1 MFLPIV
7 LSLCMVQFGAF
18 AATARGNARGANN
31 TSDNSASAA
40 APVAARAATRNTVKN
55 TNAAPAQPAA
65 AQPVAARAGNRQKV
79 VSNPSASA
87 GQPMAARAGATQKVI
102 NNGTK
107 VATAT
112 SNTVISQECQD
123 AFYGCMDS
131 FCMID
136 NVSGGRCQCSDRH
149 EELVGVMD
157 EIAKLD
163 EQSYI
168 MATEGVERIQMG
180 EAEADIMARAKA
192 TAEKVSSQDKEEN
205 KKKARTLDLSAWN
218 NSVFSEETAFDEV
231 DNSALN
237 DAMNKTGAA
246 LYNSA
251 AKLCVAQMP
260 TQCSGSLNMLQSVY
274 AQKIKSDCVAFE
286 NSLKQQKIASTQK
299 LQTAQKALRDAA
311 LDEYKNQ
318 NKYATT
324 GECVVAF
331 TQCMQTTAGCGND
344 YTSCVTLAAKEN
356 VANNKNGQKA
366 KQTTIKSAVAG
377 ANITLA
383 ATTMEALLAKK
394 EICRSVTKQCVNS
407 NKNDE
412 VWTMFLRNAA
422 PALKSAEEIAEQD
435 LRMNCIP
442 SLAECFQKA
451 CKSNIDPK
459 DADGSYDM
467 CLSNPATYKSLCKV
481 QLEPC
486 LAATGGTYEK
496 PTESSLWNGLLAAL
510 NAMKVDACTTEVKS
524 CLTADTACGEDYS
537 GCVGLDSEAI
547 LNICPVEKLTACQKD
562 SNYEDAAAIKA
573 YVARVA
579 QGIALNIDNSMLTTC
594 QNAVNTAMIN
604 ACGSKDECAKMA
616 LDKNI
621 GATTLDYKVCQVIV
635 GNDRSGK
642 QTLTV
647 NKGACKD
654 DSSLITKEE
663 MGLATLSATDKQT
676 IGSIYSGEK
685 TWGFGIIT
693 IFGGFGGGDTAK
705 QTKINYIDKSEYSV
719 KPGET
724 IMYTPMIFGQI
735 DWGTSLG
742 TNATYDSTTGIF
754 TNKLDESD
762 SNYEFVQNVVE
773 SLNTSMK
780 RVISSI
786 ESDAKVQYCMTG
798 REVQG
803 FSEAKSINSKD
814 SKARFPNLTD
824 SIRQIIA
831 NQVLTTAMDNYNNKM
846 AEFESKRDKDY
857 ANISSKYAEVAA
869 ENDEKQLQQRLA
881 TNCNALNRD
890 NSDWNYKETVTAVY
904 NESSRTCTKTS
915 KTQKCKTTKNAS
927 NPGKRYCQTWDEAKE
942 TTEQLQM

>member
-18 AATARGNARGANN
+18 AATARGNARETNN
-31 TSDNSASAA
+31 APDNSAPAA
-40 APVAARAATRNTVKN
+40 APVSARAATRNVVKT

-65 AQPVAARAGNRQKV
+65 TAARAANRQKV
-79 VSNPSASA
+79 VSNPSAS
-87 GQPMAARAGATQKVI
+87 GQPMAARAGSTQKVI

-136 NVSGGRCQCSDRH
+136 NASGGRCQCSDRND
-149 EELVGVMD
+149 ELLKVMD

-163 EQSYI
+163 EQTYI

-180 EAEADIMARAKA
+180 EAEEEIMARAKA
-192 TAEKVSSQDKEEN
+192 TAEKVSEKDKSEEN
-205 KKKARTLDLSAWN
+205 KKKARTLDLSSWN
-218 NSVFSEETAFDEV
+218 TSIFDEDDGV
-231 DNSALN
+231 FDAANLNSSALS
-237 DAMNKTGAA
+237 DAMNKSGAE

-311 LDEYKNQ
+311 LEEYKNQ

-324 GECVVAF
+324 GECVIAF
-331 TQCMQTTAGCGND
+331 TQCMQTTAECGTD
-344 YTSCVTLAAKEN
+344 YTGCVTLAAKEN
-356 VANNKNGQKA
+356 VANNKSGQKA
-366 KQTTIKSAVAG
+366 KQTTIKGSVAD
-377 ANITLA
+377 ITLA
-383 ATTMEALLAKK
+383 ATTMEALLSKK
-394 EICRSVTKQCVNS
+394 EICRYVTKQCVNS

-412 VWTMFLRNAA
+412 VWTAFLRNAA

-486 LAATGGTYEK
+486 LAATGGTYEN
-496 PTESSLWNGLLAAL
+496 PTSSSLWNGLLAAL
-510 NAMKVDACTTEVKS
+510 NAMKVDACTTEIKN

-537 GCVGLDSEAI
+537 GCVGLDSETI
-547 LNICPVEKLTACQKD
+547 LGICPVEKLTACQEDNNYKD
-562 SNYEDAAAIKA
+562 ENAIKD
-573 YVARVA
+573 YVSRVA

-635 GNDRSGK
+635 GNDSGK

-647 NKGACKD
+647 NTAACKD
-654 DSSLITKEE
+654 DSSMITKEE
-663 MGLATLSATDKQT
+663 MGLATLSATDKRT
-676 IGSIYSGEK
+676 IGSIYSGAK
-685 TWGFGIIT
+685 SWGFAILALGI
-693 IFGGFGGGDTAK
+693 GGGDTAT

-742 TNATYDSTTGIF
+742 ATSDYANGIF
-754 TNKLDESD
+754 TNELESAD
-762 SNYEFVQNVVE
+762 SNYKFVQNVVD

-780 RVISSI
+780 RVITSI

-798 REVQG
+798 RKVQG
-803 FSEAKSINSKD
+803 FSEDKSIGTEED
-814 SKARFPNLTD
+814 KARFPNLTD

-846 AEFESKRDKDY
+846 AELESKRDKDY

-881 TNCNALNRD
+881 TNCNALNKD

-904 NESSRTCTKTS
+904 NEASRTCTKTTR
-915 KTQKCKTTKNAS
+915 TQKCKTTKYAS
-927 NPGKRYCQTWDEAKE
+927 NPGKRYCKTWDEAKE